1 MTYWIRW
8 QATSGDKGPRIGP
21 FAHRH
26 DAERHMQDT
35 LRAWAT
41 DLEGVAGTSGVWT
54 ADGELYSDDMFHDE
68 TPIGKFVIEEE
79 PDDAP
84 SGPER

>member
-8 QATSGDKGPRIGP
+8 RATSGGEGQRIGP
-21 FAHRH
+21 FAHRQ

-35 LRAWAT
+35 LRKWAAEQEAWF
-41 DLEGVAGTSGVWT
+41 GKPGVWT

-68 TPIGKFVIEEE
+68 TPIGKFIIEEE

-84 SGPER
+84 DGPER